1 MGLRKKFLI
10 LFLLVLVIVGTTLF
24 VVLKESH
31 DSLAEEEATRFGE
44 MVLTQVVAV
53 RKVYSEV
60 VEKLQKDG
68 ADASVDFHSK
78 GGHIPLPAQF
88 VRRVSQQI
96 AEKQDTYSY
105 SLISKWNVNKSQGLE
120 TDFEKWAWEKLQDQ
134 EKRFI
139 KSGDYLDRPYPWK
152 TVQKIEEE
160 DGKEVL
166 NIFMADPANSQSC
179 IDCHNKIE
187 KTSETQNYRAIQGY
201 RPDKKFKRFGL
212 MGAVKIKIPL
222 GSIRANTQHIQRDS
236 IVSLSVVLLVCFAIL
251 LSLFF
256 VLVINPVVSL
266 TGLVRKVSQGDLEVS
281 KDAHEIK
288 SSGEVKFLV
297 DAFGLMIDDIKLKKQ
312 EVEAALQNAEQANKA
327 KSEFLA
333 NMSHEIR
340 TPLNSIIGY
349 SDILLDDE
357 LSGEQRNMLET
368 VKSSS
373 DTLLSLISDILD
385 LSKIEAGEMS
395 FETIPF
401 NLESIIFDVTEAS
414 RSKVHSKK
422 LELHVDMNDVSPF
435 VLGDP
440 TRIKQVITNLI
451 GNAIKFTESGEIV
464 TEVICQLETEK
475 FMELEINVRD
485 TGIGIPEDKYE
496 VIFAAFRQ
504 ADGSTTR
511 KFGGTGLGLN
521 ISRKIVECLDGD
533 IKVTSE
539 PGGGT
544 CFTVSL
550 TMEKCE
556 VKETYNYTSEQEL
569 ADKKVLLVD
578 DNETTLKILSR
589 YCESFDMDVYVAMDS
604 DQTSQLITKHEF
616 DFYILDIM
624 IPKKDG
630 FEILKH
636 IQNSIKND
644 AVFIAATSDISA
656 KTFNLIKKNDFHNYI
671 FKPIRKHILFESL
684 SRSKDDRGD
693 GKAVGKTKVQL
704 EGSFKP
710 AKILIAE
717 DNKIN
722 QKLASKMMMKMG
734 HTVEIAENGQ
744 EALDAVIAK
753 DFDLVFMDMQMPV
766 MDGIEATKEI
776 RKQGYEL
783 PIIALTANAFDSDKK
798 NCLESGMDDFTT
810 KPLNRG
816 IVQELI
822 LKYSSATKN
831 LTEQRI
837 LIVEDDSTTM
847 KLLKSSIQQRMP
859 HVVMSEAQSGIEAC
873 VKLGSFSPHI
883 IILDLCLPDVDGFGV
898 MDYINNSEQ
907 HKALEVILFTGKT
920 DDEETMSRVDS
931 YSNCR
936 AVVSKDNVMA
946 LFDYL

>member
-31 DSLAEEEATRFGE
+31 DSLAEEEATRLGE

-53 RKVYSEV
+53 REVYSEV
-60 VEKLQKDG
+60 VEKFQKDG
-68 ADASVDFHSK
+68 AGASLDFHSK
-78 GGHIPLPAQF
+78 DGHVPLPAQF
-88 VRRVSQQI
+88 VRRISQQI
-96 AEKQDTYSY
+96 DEKQDSYSY
-105 SLISKWNVNKSQGLE
+105 SLISKWNVNKDQGLE
-120 TDFEKWAWEKLQDQ
+120 TDFDKWAWEKLQAQ
-134 EKRFI
+134 EKKFRT
-139 KSGDYLDRPYPWK
+139 SGDFLDRPYPWQ
-152 TVQKIEEE
+152 TVQRVEKEEL
-160 DGKEVL
+160 GEVL

-179 IDCHNKIE
+179 VDCHNKIE
-187 KTSETQNYRAIQGY
+187 KSSETENYRAIQGY
-201 RPDKKFKRFGL
+201 RLGKEFKKYGL

-222 GSIRANTQHIQRDS
+222 ASIRANTQHIQRDS
-236 IVSLSVVLLVCFAIL
+236 IVSLSVVLFVCFAIV

-256 VLVINPVVSL
+256 VLVINPLVSL
-266 TGLVRKVSQGDLEVS
+266 TGLVRKVSDGDLEVS
-281 KDAHEIK
+281 KEAHNIK
-288 SSGEVKFLV
+288 SSGEVKSLI
-297 DAFGLMIDDIKLKKQ
+297 DAFGLMIDDIKTKNE
-312 EVEAALQNAEQANKA
+312 EVESALQNAEQANRA

-357 LSGEQRNMLET
+357 LSSEQRNMLET
-368 VKSSS
+368 VKGSS

-401 NLESIIFDVTEAS
+401 NLENIIFDVTEAS
-414 RSKVHSKK
+414 RSKIHSKQ

-435 VLGDP
+435 VMGDP

-451 GNAIKFTESGEIV
+451 GNAIKFTENGEIV
-464 TEVICQLETEK
+464 TEVKCRLETEK

-485 TGIGIPEDKYE
+485 TGIGIPEDKLD

-521 ISRKIVECLDGD
+521 ISRKIIDCLEGD
-533 IKVTSE
+533 ISVSSE
-539 PGGGT
+539 VGEGT

-550 TMEKCE
+550 TMNKCE
-556 VKETYNYTSEQEL
+556 VQETYNYTSVQEL
-569 ADKKVLLVD
+569 ADKKVLIID
-578 DNETTLKILSR
+578 DNDTTLKILSR
-589 YCESFDMDVYVAMDS
+589 YCESFDMDVYVAMNFE
-604 DQTSQLITKHEF
+604 QTELLIDKHEF

-636 IQNSIKND
+636 IQSKVSND
-644 AVFIAATSDISA
+644 ATFIAATSDISA
-656 KTFNLIKKNDFHNYI
+656 KTFNLIKKNNFDNYI
-671 FKPIRKHILFESL
+671 FKPIRKHILFEAM
-684 SRSKDDRGD
+684 SRSKEDAKIGQV
-693 GKAVGKTKVQL
+693 VGKTKVQF
-704 EGSFKP
+704 EGNFKP
-710 AKILIAE
+710 VKILIAE

-744 EALDAVIAK
+744 QALDAVIAK

-766 MDGIEATKEI
+766 MDGIEATREI
-776 RKQGYEL
+776 RKQGYEI

-798 NCLESGMDDFTT
+798 NCLDSGMDDFTT

-816 IVQELI
+816 LVQELI

-837 LIVEDDSTTM
+837 LIVEDDATT
-847 KLLKSSIQQRMP
+847 LQVLKSSIQQRMP

-883 IILDLCLPDVDGFGV
+883 IVLDLCLPDVDGFGV
-898 MDYINNSEQ
+898 MDYINSSEQ
-907 HKALEVILFTGKT
+907 YKTLEVILFTGKV
-920 DDEETMSRVDS
+920 DDEEIMNKVDT
-931 YSNCR
+931 YPNCR
-936 AVVSKDNVMA
+936 AVVNKDNMMS
-946 LFDYL
+946 LFDYI